1 MTMSEKKT
9 GQAGGTGARPPSARQ
24 RRTVTQTAER
34 SSVAGSVPD
43 VASAAGPIAPVDAAA
58 APPSAPTI
66 PQAPV
71 DTASALKTDSDSG
84 FHPAPV
90 DDSPV
95 SLSSPS
101 FPKVTEMTA
110 TASFKGYEDVAA
122 FNKANLDA
130 IIQANTVFAK
140 GFEELSKEVISLT
153 QTSLENAATA
163 TKAIFAAKSLKDVV
177 ELNADFTK
185 SNYEKLLANS
195 TKISELSVKLATAT
209 LAPITA
215 RATAAVEKVS
225 KPAAEVVEKMTKFTT
240 DAVEKATKTA
250 A

>member
-1 MTMSEKKT
+1 MGVPAAVISVTPQKT
-9 GQAGGTGARPPSARQ
+9 AVEDS
-24 RRTVTQTAER
+24 
-34 SSVAGSVPD
+34 
-43 VASAAGPIAPVDAAA
+43 PVDAF
-58 APPSAPTI
+58 
-66 PQAPV
+66 QAPV
-71 DTASALKTDSDSG
+71 ATHEPDGGPT
-84 FHPAPV
+84 PAAANEPDV
-90 DDSPV
+90 YAPT
-95 SLSSPS
+95 PS
-101 FPKVTEMTA
+101 FIKVTEMTA

-130 IIQANTVFAK
+130 FIQANTVFAK